1 MLRLM
6 RLSPNN
12 KEHKMNIN
20 NYMVTHLESGSARCH
35 AGVSPTAL
43 TRGEIDAETINGGYY
58 IPPMN
63 WSPDPTQWRVDR
75 LDEDGML
82 TDRFDPQ

>member
-1 MLRLM
+1 M
-6 RLSPNN
+6 
-12 KEHKMNIN
+12 KNIN

-43 TRGEIDAETINGGYY
+43 TRGEISAERINSGHYS
-58 IPPMN
+58 PPMN
-63 WSPDPTQWRVDR
+63 WSPDPSQWRVDQ
-75 LDEDGML
+75 LDDGML